1 MHNILVPV
9 GSRVAGFEVEAASGA
24 GTDDAPA
31 RHQIS
36 NSLGG
41 FEYSPDGMRGD
52 YNQFLFHCDFIC
64 ILTSKAGAAI
74 MVRQAGHAPV
84 KFLRQTGHW
93 SLLVAPW

>member
-1 MHNILVPV
+1 LHNILVPV

-41 FEYSPDGMRGD
+41 FEYSLDGMRGD
-52 YNQFLFHCDFIC
+52 YNRFLFHCDFIC
-64 ILTSKAGAAI
+64 ILTSKAVAAI
-74 MVRQAGHAPV
+74 IVRQAGHPPV
-84 KFLRQTGHW
+84 TGSNFLDRQATG
-93 SLLVAPW
+93 LF